1 MYALWALVALSLA
14 IALSDNGLIGS
25 VAEAIGFVLVLCIA
39 IKFGRANSKKSSH
52 RMLSRVK
59 PSHYD
64 KVL

>member
-1 MYALWALVALSLA
+1 MYALWALVVVSLA

-25 VAEAIGFVLVLCIA
+25 IAEAVGFFLVLSIA
-39 IKFGRANSKKSSH
+39 IKFGRTNAKKSSH

>member
-1 MYALWALVALSLA
+1 MYILWTLVVACLA

-25 VAEAIGFVLVLCIA
+25 IAQALGFALVLWIA
-39 IKFGRANSKKSSH
+39 IKQKGDSTKKSSH
-52 RMLSRVK
+52 RLLARVK

>member
-14 IALSDNGLIGS
+14 IALFDNGLVGS
-25 VAEAIGFVLVLCIA
+25 IAVAVGFVLVLSIA
-39 IKFGRANSKKSSH
+39 IKFGRTNAQKSSH